1 MAEPDFKSLLRYE
14 PDTGKLFWL
23 PRATG
28 ELDTMGRSKD
38 TKWNSRHAG
47 KEAGALSPVGR
58 RVLGVYGK
66 TYCAHRVI
74 WFLVHGEWPVEID
87 HINGDPSDNR
97 LVNLRSVT
105 GAENCKNR
113 PKLPNRSSKYLGV
126 SVHKKGRWQAT
137 CTVNG
142 KQIYGG
148 LYASEDEAAAKAAQ
162 MRRDLNFHP
171 NHGRP
176 LRAFA

>member
-1 MAEPDFKSLLRYE
+1 MATPDFSSLLRYDPE
-14 PDTGKLFWL
+14 TGKLFWL
-23 PRATG
+23 PRASG
-28 ELDTMGRSKD
+28 ELDAMGRSKD
-38 TKWNSRHAG
+38 ALWNSRFAG
-47 KEAGALSPVGR
+47 KEAGALCPLRR
-58 RVLGVYGK
+58 RVVGIYGK
-66 TYCAHRVI
+66 TYLAHRVI
-74 WFLVHGEWPVEID
+74 WFLVHGAWPIEID

-97 LVNLRSVT
+97 IVNLRSVT

-113 PKLPNRSSKYLGV
+113 PKPANRSSKHIGV
-126 SVHKKGRWQAT
+126 SIHKKGRWQAT

-148 LYASEDEAAAKAAQ
+148 LYASEDEAVAKAAQ